1 MNPFTKLTANIDESL
16 LLVEKYPDGLIGIH
30 PDKNG
35 SKGKIALLRE
45 DIRQSIECRIL
56 QVMLYGAYNAGKSTL
71 VNALLGRDA
80 AKVND
85 IPTTDKIDQYD
96 WDGFHLLD
104 TPGVNAPI
112 EHEEVTEEQVKRSGA
127 MLFVIREG
135 DQDAKDV
142 YERLFDMLKRGKKI
156 IVVLNHQL
164 TSQDDKNRAVSKIN
178 EILTTL
184 APRYGVGLK
193 EISQISVYP
202 VNVRTAYN
210 GRLKNSEKLLEHS
223 GYVNFIQGFKQW
235 VKLQDNEGRYLE
247 TLKSQIDER
256 WYVPVITFIESK
268 IGTRDDGR
276 VNALRD
282 DRLML
287 ESEQRSLKAAS
298 TNFIVQQVNLL
309 KSDISSVLQHSSSQ
323 AELDSK
329 LQHVFLELP
338 SIIESWLGEEFGR
351 VSKKLSVAVDYK
363 HSQQGQSNVTGQF
376 ADAVIDSAKTALKD
390 KENLK
395 QALLMGRKLKI
406 PGLKGRWEKTLGK
419 WAGKAAIAVQI
430 ASFFYDIYK
439 ANSDQEREN
448 QQKRQQSVELYQ
460 VVEQICATVVSDM
473 TSSVHEIISSAF
485 MEQIN
490 EIQQQIDV
498 LLSESGE
505 IRNDLNQIIHLKNQ
519 MLAIG
524 W

>member
-1 MNPFTKLTANIDESL
+1 MNPFTDLTTNIDESL
-16 LLVEKYPDGLIGIH
+16 LLIEKYSDGLIGTH
-30 PDKNG
+30 PDRNG
-35 SKGKIALLRE
+35 SKKKIALLRE
-45 DIRQSIECRIL
+45 DIRQSIEHRIL

-156 IVVLNHQL
+156 FVVLNHQL
-164 TSQDDKNRAVSKIN
+164 TSQDDKNLAFSKIN
-178 EILTTL
+178 EILKTL
-184 APRYGVGLK
+184 ASRYGIEQE
-193 EISQISVYP
+193 EISQISVCP
-202 VNVRTAYN
+202 MNVRTAYN

-223 GYVNFIQGFKQW
+223 GYASFIQSFKQW
-235 VKLQDNEGRYLE
+235 EKLQDNEGRYLE
-247 TLKSQIDER
+247 TLKAQIDER
-256 WYVPVITFIESK
+256 WYAPVITFVESK
-268 IGTRDDGR
+268 IGARDDGK
-276 VNALRD
+276 VKALRD
-282 DRLML
+282 DRLTL

-298 TNFIVQQVNLL
+298 TNFITQQVNLL
-309 KSDISSVLQHSSSQ
+309 KIDISGVLQHSSSQ
-323 AELDSK
+323 VELDSK

-351 VSKKLSVAVDYK
+351 VSKKLSVAVDYQ
-363 HSQQGQSNVTGQF
+363 HSKQDQSGVTGQF
-376 ADAVIDSAKTALKD
+376 SDTVIDSARTVLKD

-395 QALLMGRKLKI
+395 QALLMGRSLKI
-406 PGLKGRWEKTLGK
+406 PGLKGRWEKTLGQ
-419 WAGKAAIAVQI
+419 WAGKAAIVVQV

-439 ANSDQEREN
+439 ANADQEREN
-448 QQKRQQSVELYQ
+448 QRKRQQSVELYQ
-460 VVEQICATVVSDM
+460 AVEQICATVVSDM
-473 TSSVHEIISSAF
+473 TSSVHEVISNAF
-485 MEQIN
+485 MEQIK

-498 LLSESGE
+498 LLNEAGE
-505 IRNDLNQIIHLKNQ
+505 IKDDLRQIIHLKNQ

>member
-1 MNPFTKLTANIDESL
+1 MNPFTELTANIDESL
-16 LLVEKYPDGLIGIH
+16 LLVEKYPDGLIGTH
-30 PDKNG
+30 SDKNE
-35 SKGKIALLRE
+35 SKEKIAQLRE

-56 QVMLYGAYNAGKSTL
+56 QIMLYGAYNAGKSTL
-71 VNALLGRDA
+71 VNALLGQYA

-142 YERLFDMLKRGKKI
+142 YERLFNILKRGKKAFI
-156 IVVLNHQL
+156 VLNHQL
-164 TSQDDKNRAVSKIN
+164 TSQDDKIRAVSKIN
-178 EILTTL
+178 EILSIL
-184 APRYGVGLK
+184 APRYSVEPK
-193 EISQISVYP
+193 EISQISIYP

-210 GRLKNSEKLLEHS
+210 GQLKNSEKLLEHS
-223 GYVNFIQGFKQW
+223 GYMDFIQGFKQW
-235 VKLQDNEGRYLE
+235 VKLQDNEGHYLE
-247 TLKSQIDER
+247 TLKAQIDER
-256 WYVPVITFIESK
+256 WYTPVITFIESK
-268 IGTRDDGR
+268 IGTSDDSR
-276 VNALRD
+276 VKALRD

-309 KSDISSVLQHSSSQ
+309 KSDISSVLQHSNSQ
-323 AELDSK
+323 AELGSK

-338 SIIESWLGEEFGR
+338 SIIESWLGEEFGK
-351 VSKKLSVAVDYK
+351 VSKKLSVAVDYQ
-363 HSQQGQSNVTGQF
+363 HSQQDHSSVKGQF
-376 ADAVIDSAKTALKD
+376 SDAVIDSAKTVLKD

-406 PGLKGRWEKTLGK
+406 PGLKGRWEKTLGR
-419 WAGKAAIAVQI
+419 WAGKAAIVVQI

-439 ANSDQEREN
+439 ANADQDREN

-460 VVEQICATVVSDM
+460 AVEQICATVVNDM
-473 TSSVHEIISSAF
+473 TNSVHEIISNAF
-485 MEQIN
+485 MEQIK
-490 EIQQQIDV
+490 EIQQQIDA
-498 LLSESGE
+498 LLNEAGE
-505 IRNDLNQIIHLKNQ
+505 TKNDLNQIIHLKNQ
-519 MLAIG
+519 MLTIG